1 MTNTTTTSTNTTN
14 ESRFY
19 DLTNISEGYVNR
31 IRLVRPPKGK
41 PFYACTLRSGDLSV
55 DVIAV
60 SAKAVKALELIKP
73 HFDKSAVIKAKW
85 VASDLSISDFIY
97 EKDVGDHQKGDKG
110 FMAKGRLLDLVNVSI
125 NGNAFEEL
133 PTNDTRKIGTFGF
146 GYVNDIKSFRT
157 NAMSCSIA
165 ALHGEYN
172 KDLGIKAETTRIS
185 CDIDKTL
192 VNDMQHLQ
200 KISSK
205 DTAIIARFELS
216 NLKKFDF
223 TYTKDF
229 GVNKAGD
236 KGAKFIGALTA
247 ISAVFLDGV
256 RTPLLTETLTSSEA
270 DDQEQ
275 NTNQNEENETQLAQ
289 AE

>member
-1 MTNTTTTSTNTTN
+1 MTNTTTSTNTTN
-14 ESRFY
+14 ESRFF

-31 IRLVRPPKGK
+31 IRLVKPAKGK

-60 SAKAVKALELIKP
+60 STKAVKALELIKP
-73 HFDKSAVIKAKW
+73 HFDKNAVIKAKW
-85 VASDLSISDFIY
+85 IASDLSISDFTY
-97 EKDVGDHQKGDKG
+97 DKDVGEHQKGDKG
-110 FMAKGRLLDLVNVSI
+110 FMAKGRLLDLVNVSV

-133 PTNDTRKIGTFGF
+133 PVNDTRKLGTFGF
-146 GYVNDIKSFRT
+146 GYINDIRSFRT

-185 CDIDKTL
+185 CDIDTTL
-192 VNDMQHLQ
+192 VSNMQHLQ

-205 DTAIIARFELS
+205 ETAVIARFEVS

-223 TYTKDF
+223 TYTKDV

-256 RTPLLTETLTSSEA
+256 RTPLLTETLASSEA
-270 DDQEQ
+270 DDNEQ
-275 NTNQNEENETQLAQ
+275 NTNQVEENETQLAQ

>member
-1 MTNTTTTSTNTTN
+1 MTNTTTSTNTTN
-14 ESRFY
+14 ESRFF

-31 IRLVRPPKGK
+31 IRLVKPAKGK

-73 HFDKSAVIKAKW
+73 HFDKNAVIKAKW
-85 VASDLSISDFIY
+85 IASDLSISDFTY
-97 EKDVGDHQKGDKG
+97 DKDVGEHQKGDKG
-110 FMAKGRLLDLVNVSI
+110 FMAKGRLLDLVNVSV

-133 PTNDTRKIGTFGF
+133 PVNDTRKLGTFGF

-256 RTPLLTETLTSSEA
+256 RTPLLTETLASSEA
-270 DDQEQ
+270 DNHEQ
-275 NTNQNEENETQLAQ
+275 NANNNEENETQLAQ

>member
-1 MTNTTTTSTNTTN
+1 MTNTTTSTNTTN
-14 ESRFY
+14 ESRFF

-31 IRLVRPPKGK
+31 IRLVKPAKGK

-60 SAKAVKALELIKP
+60 STKAVKALELIKP
-73 HFDKSAVIKAKW
+73 HFDKNAVIKAKW
-85 VASDLSISDFIY
+85 IASDLSISDFTY
-97 EKDVGDHQKGDKG
+97 DKDVGEHQKGDKG
-110 FMAKGRLLDLVNVSI
+110 FMAKGRLLDLVNVSV
-125 NGNAFEEL
+125 NGSAFEEL
-133 PTNDTRKIGTFGF
+133 PVNDTRKLGTFGF
-146 GYVNDIKSFRT
+146 GYINDIKSFRT

-185 CDIDKTL
+185 CDIDTTL
-192 VNDMQHLQ
+192 VSNMQHLQ

-205 DTAIIARFELS
+205 ETAVIARFEVS

-223 TYTKDF
+223 TYTKDV

-256 RTPLLTETLTSSEA
+256 RTPLLTETLASSEA
-270 DDQEQ
+270 DDNEQ
-275 NTNQNEENETQLAQ
+275 NTNQVEENETQLAQ

>member
-1 MTNTTTTSTNTTN
+1 
-14 ESRFY
+14 
-19 DLTNISEGYVNR
+19 
-31 IRLVRPPKGK
+31 
-41 PFYACTLRSGDLSV
+41 
-55 DVIAV
+55 
-60 SAKAVKALELIKP
+60 LELIKP
-73 HFDKSAVIKAKW
+73 HFDKNAVIKAKW
-85 VASDLSISDFIY
+85 IASDLSISDFTY
-97 EKDVGDHQKGDKG
+97 DKDVGEHQKGDKG
-110 FMAKGRLLDLVNVSI
+110 FMAKGRLLDLVNVSV
-125 NGNAFEEL
+125 NGSAFEEL
-133 PTNDTRKIGTFGF
+133 PVNDTRKLGTFGF
-146 GYVNDIKSFRT
+146 GYINDIRSFRT

-192 VNDMQHLQ
+192 VNNMQHLQ
-200 KISSK
+200 KVSSK
-205 DTAIIARFELS
+205 ETAIIARFEVS

-223 TYTKDF
+223 TYTKDV

-256 RTPLLTETLTSSEA
+256 RTPLLTETLASSES
-270 DDQEQ
+270 DDNEQ
-275 NTNQNEENETQLAQ
+275 NTNQAEENETQLAK

>member
-1 MTNTTTTSTNTTN
+1 MTNTTTTSANTTN

-31 IRLVRPPKGK
+31 IRQVKPPKGK

-60 SAKAVKALELIKP
+60 SSKAVKALELIKP
-73 HFDKSAVIKAKW
+73 HFDKGAVIKAKW
-85 VASDLSISDFIY
+85 VASDLSISDFTY
-97 EKDVGDHQKGDKG
+97 DKDIGEHQKGDKG

-133 PTNDTRKIGTFGF
+133 PVNDTRKIGTFGF
-146 GYVNDIKSFRT
+146 GYINDIKSYRT
-157 NAMSCSIA
+157 NAMSCTIA

-205 DTAIIARFELS
+205 ETAIIARFEIS
-216 NLKKFDF
+216 NLKKSDF
-223 TYTKDF
+223 TYNKDV

-247 ISAVFLDGV
+247 ISAVFLDGL
-256 RTPLLTETLTSSEA
+256 RTPLLTESLVSN
-270 DDQEQ
+270 DNEQ
-275 NTNQNEENETQLAQ
+275 NMNQVEENETQLAQ

>member
-1 MTNTTTTSTNTTN
+1 MTNTTTSTNTTN
-14 ESRFY
+14 ESRFF

-31 IRLVRPPKGK
+31 IRLVKPAKGK

-60 SAKAVKALELIKP
+60 STKAVKALELIKP
-73 HFDKSAVIKAKW
+73 HFDKNAVIKAKW
-85 VASDLSISDFIY
+85 IASDLSISDFTY
-97 EKDVGDHQKGDKG
+97 DKDVGEHQKGDKG
-110 FMAKGRLLDLVNVSI
+110 FMAKGRLLDLVNVSV
-125 NGNAFEEL
+125 NGSAFEEL
-133 PTNDTRKIGTFGF
+133 PVNDTRKLGTFGF
-146 GYVNDIKSFRT
+146 GYINDIRSFRT

-185 CDIDKTL
+185 CDIDTTL
-192 VNDMQHLQ
+192 VSNMQHLQ

-205 DTAIIARFELS
+205 ETAVIARFEVS

-223 TYTKDF
+223 TYTKDV

-256 RTPLLTETLTSSEA
+256 RTPLLTETLASSEA
-270 DDQEQ
+270 DDNEQ
-275 NTNQNEENETQLAQ
+275 NTNQVEENETQLAQ